1 LGAVR
6 RLGLLLVVGV
16 VVFVTQGAGAQPLT
30 ADRCRT
36 LSVLRLKGT
45 LYFHHLLRIRR
56 PQLGGRQGVALER
69 ACDDVPGEDPPPWVS
84 VPVYAL
90 EGIRPALA
98 VAPRHPRVVFYD
110 PYACSPRLGEI
121 RFLRCLRRK

>member
-1 LGAVR
+1 VR
-6 RLGLLLVVGV
+6 RVGLLLVVGV
-16 VVFVTQGAGAQPLT
+16 VAFVAQSAAAEPLAG
-30 ADRCRT
+30 DRCRT
-36 LSVLRLKGT
+36 LSLLRFKGG

-69 ACDDVPGEDPPPWVS
+69 ACDDLPGEDPPPWVS

-90 EGIRPALA
+90 EGIRPAVA
-98 VAPRHPRVVFYD
+98 VAPRRPRVVFYD
-110 PYACSPRLGEI
+110 PYACSPRLGET

>member
-1 LGAVR
+1 VR
-6 RLGLLLVVGV
+6 RLALLLVVAV
-16 VVFVTQGAGAQPLT
+16 VVLIAQGAAAQPLA

-36 LSVLRLKGT
+36 LSVLRLRGT

-56 PQLGGRQGVALER
+56 PQLLARQGVALER
-69 ACDDVPGEDPPPWVS
+69 ACDDTPGEDPPPWVS

-90 EGIRPALA
+90 EGIRPAVA
-98 VAPRHPRVVFYD
+98 VAPRRPRVVFYD
-110 PYACSPRLGEI
+110 PYACSPRLGEG

>member
-1 LGAVR
+1 MR
-6 RLGLLLVVGV
+6 RLALLLVVAV
-16 VVFVTQGAGAQPLT
+16 VVLIAQGAAAHPLA

-36 LSVLRLKGT
+36 LSLLRLKGT
-45 LYFHHLLRIRR
+45 LYFHHVLRIRR

-69 ACDDVPGEDPPPWVS
+69 ACDDTPGEDPPPWVS

-90 EGIRPALA
+90 EGIRPAVA
-98 VAPRHPRVVFYD
+98 VAPRRPRVVFYD
-110 PYACSPRLGEI
+110 PYACSPRLGEA

>member
-1 LGAVR
+1 MR
-6 RLGLLLVVGV
+6 RLALLLVVAV
-16 VVFVTQGAGAQPLT
+16 MVLVAQGAAAHPLA

-45 LYFHHLLRIRR
+45 LYFHHVLRIRR
-56 PQLGGRQGVALER
+56 LQLGGRQGVALER
-69 ACDDVPGEDPPPWVS
+69 ACDDMPGEDPPPWVN

-98 VAPRHPRVVFYD
+98 VAPRRPQVVFYD
-110 PYACSPRLGEI
+110 PYACSPRFGET
-121 RFLRCLRRK
+121 RFIRCLRRK